1 MQKDTLLALL
11 HQPEAL
17 LNDHLEELEE
27 IIQKYPYFHLPHTLL
42 AKLLHD
48 QQSSLAPQKIRKASL
63 YVYNRAMLKTYILEN
78 FKKIDVEE
86 EFSYQDKPQR
96 NPFAD
101 IQQEID
107 DFDKKMENS
116 SIEDLEKELASIT
129 ESYLPKDYLAEEVK
143 LQANKEIS
151 EPIEQTENQKE
162 QNSLIDGF
170 LNNFNK
176 SSETPVSEA
185 FTSPIVADDSTEE
198 EAIRLFDEGNT
209 QAAIAIYEQLKRKF
223 PEKADYYQSQ
233 IDIFSMDF
241 GSLNISDSTIS
252 TSSENEDAIS
262 ERNPQDSLDVHS
274 LVNDF
279 LSLST
284 TPPTEEVSSQVSEEN
299 AEELAPQ
306 EEAKISIE
314 TSVIEE
320 VASTETTSHSQELQN
335 IIEESNSSETVTNTI
350 DTNSEVTESQAI
362 AYFNEGNISKAI
374 EIYRQLMLQNPDK
387 KAYFASQIE
396 ILES

>member
-86 EFSYQDKPQR
+86 EFNYQDKPQR

-129 ESYLPKDYLAEEVK
+129 ESYLPKDYLAEEAK
-143 LQANKEIS
+143 LQANEEIS

-162 QNSLIDGF
+162 QNSLIDDF

-176 SSETPVSEA
+176 SSETPVSET
-185 FTSPIVADDSTEE
+185 FTSPIIADDSTEE

-209 QAAIAIYEQLKRKF
+209 QAAIAIYEQLKLKF
-223 PEKADYYQSQ
+223 PEKASYYQSQ

-241 GSLNISDSTIS
+241 SNLNVPDSETS
-252 TSSENEDAIS
+252 TNFQS
-262 ERNPQDSLDVHS
+262 NPQESFDTNL
-274 LVNDF
+274 LINEF
-279 LSLST
+279 LSSPT
-284 TPPTEEVSSQVSEEN
+284 TTPTEEVSNQVSEEN
-299 AEELAPQ
+299 TEELTLQ
-306 EEAKISIE
+306 EETKLNIE
-314 TSVIEE
+314 SSVIEE
-320 VASTETTSHSQELQN
+320 IISTETTSSNQEVQN
-335 IIEESNSSETVTNTI
+335 IAEEDSPSEKLENVI
-350 DTNSEVTESQAI
+350 GINSEITESQAI
-362 AYFNEGNISKAI
+362 TYFNEGNIAKAI